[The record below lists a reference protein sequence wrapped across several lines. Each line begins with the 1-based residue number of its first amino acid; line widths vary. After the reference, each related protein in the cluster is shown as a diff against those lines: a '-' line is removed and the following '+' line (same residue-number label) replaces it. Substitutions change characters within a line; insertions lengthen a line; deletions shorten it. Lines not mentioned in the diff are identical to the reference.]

1 MKKQTLLLLT
11 CLLTTQLTFAAG
23 TEQKANPP
31 APGGHCQIYIAG
43 QQMSVLIHP
52 DKDDRDIKTVYNIL
66 HNLTVRHMFTTV
78 YLKMDERS
86 WKGNLHQASYNTIS
100 EFIKQK

>member
-31 APGGHCQIYIAG
+31 APGEHCQIYIAG

-52 DKDDRDIKTVYNIL
+52 DKDDRDIKTVYDIL
-66 HNLTVRHMFTTV
+66 NLVVRPSSTAV

-86 WKGNLHQASYNTIS
+86 WEGNLHQASYNTIS